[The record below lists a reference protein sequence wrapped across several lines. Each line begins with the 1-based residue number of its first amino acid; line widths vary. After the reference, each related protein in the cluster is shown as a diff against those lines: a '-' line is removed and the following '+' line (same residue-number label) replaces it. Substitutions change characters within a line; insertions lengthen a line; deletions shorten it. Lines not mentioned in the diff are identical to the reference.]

1 MLSVCTLQTNLYN
14 CWDLY
19 RYFLFEKKK
28 HWTVI
33 TNLLNVSHVL
43 AKHLFSPHQSLL
55 VHGQNWATRPSVRVT
70 PNILL
75 WPLRCP
81 CLMGLMTVCEIA
93 DDVIAATSKISQMPS
108 MSWVFQHMASFLCK
122 LSQQTH
128 THTFKHTRA
137 HTDTLP
143 SSRPPMVKASAA
155 DRMLLHVQRKTH
167 AQLLDAHHCFSHR
180 NYSQCCSHSRPPLK
194 NTSWTTFL
202 GTSLLIFMNLK
213 ALNAF
218 VTTSAAFFSSKFC
231 STLTTW
237 NSPSSPISRVS
248 SRLFFPTISYE
259 LPVLL
264 WPESSRGAIKS
275 YGKFLLRSEC
285 EEAEGC
291 FLQTSRQPKVLLQP
305 EEAPPTGH

>member
-1 MLSVCTLQTNLYN
+1 MSLFNGFNDCVWDCWWRHCGNLQNQPNAL
-14 CWDLY
+14 
-19 RYFLFEKKK
+19 
-28 HWTVI
+28 
-33 TNLLNVSHVL
+33 HVL
-43 AKHLFSPHQSLL
+43 GVPA
-55 VHGQNWATRPSVRVT
+55 HGQ
-70 PNILL
+70 L
-75 WPLRCP
+75 PLQA
-81 CLMGLMTVCEIA
+81 VSA
-93 DDVIAATSKISQMPS
+93 N
-108 MSWVFQHMASFLCK
+108 
-122 LSQQTH
+122 TH
-128 THTFKHTRA
+128 TYTHLNA

-167 AQLLDAHHCFSHR
+167 TQLLDAHHCFSHG

-218 VTTSAAFFSSKFC
+218 VTTFFSSKFC

-237 NSPSSPISRVS
+237 NSPSSPISHVS

-259 LPVLL
+259 MNFLFSSV
-264 WPESSRGAIKS
+264 WPESSSGAIKS

-285 EEAEGC
+285 EEAECC
-291 FLQTSRQPKVLLQP
+291 FLLDNLKSYCNQRRHTLL
-305 EEAPPTGH
+305 AIKSNACLMHLGTI

>member
-14 CWDLY
+14 CWDLFPLI
-19 RYFLFEKKK
+19 RVSQF
-28 HWTVI
+28 TVRI
-33 TNLLNVSHVL
+33 GLRDHQWGLL
-43 AKHLFSPHQSLL
+43 
-55 VHGQNWATRPSVRVT
+55 T

-128 THTFKHTRA
+128 THLNA

-167 AQLLDAHHCFSHR
+167 TQLLDAHHCFSHG

-218 VTTSAAFFSSKFC
+218 VTTFFSSKFR

-237 NSPSSPISRVS
+237 NSPSSPISHVS

-259 LPVLL
+259 MNFLFSSV
-264 WPESSRGAIKS
+264 WPESSSGAIKS

-285 EEAEGC
+285 EEAECC
-291 FLQTSRQPKVLLQP
+291 FLLDNLKSYCNQRRHTLL
-305 EEAPPTGH
+305 AIKSNACLMHLGTI